1 MKKLLFSLFFVLQ
14 VVVNYAQGFQEIK
27 GKVVDSKTQAPIN
40 AVLARVDATN
50 ISTLTN
56 DEGNFTLENVKA
68 GEYTVVISY
77 VGFNT
82 QRFPVTVGATAI
94 DLGTISLDEDL
105 ASTAQMGLITLTE
118 NDLGDDDSGSSTSSG
133 LLQATK
139 DPFQQ
144 AAAFNWGSAFFRTR
158 GLDNEYGRTLINGV
172 VMNKIYD
179 GRPQWGNWGGLN
191 DATRNQEFSYGS
203 APSDYNFGGIQG
215 TQAITTRASHIR
227 KGAKAGFSGSNTNY
241 TWRPYAIYSS
251 GLDKNGW
258 AYVVSASY
266 RGAKEGF
273 WEGSNYDAL
282 SLFAAVEK
290 KFNDSHSLNFSAIYA
305 K

>member
-27 GKVVDSKTQAPIN
+27 GKVVDSKTQTPIN

-144 AAAFNWGSAFFRTR
+144 AAAFN
-158 GLDNEYGRTLINGV
+158 
-172 VMNKIYD
+172 
-179 GRPQWGNWGGLN
+179 
-191 DATRNQEFSYGS
+191 
-203 APSDYNFGGIQG
+203 
-215 TQAITTRASHIR
+215 
-227 KGAKAGFSGSNTNY
+227 
-241 TWRPYAIYSS
+241 
-251 GLDKNGW
+251 
-258 AYVVSASY
+258 
-266 RGAKEGF
+266 
-273 WEGSNYDAL
+273 
-282 SLFAAVEK
+282 
-290 KFNDSHSLNFSAIYA
+290 
-305 K
+305 